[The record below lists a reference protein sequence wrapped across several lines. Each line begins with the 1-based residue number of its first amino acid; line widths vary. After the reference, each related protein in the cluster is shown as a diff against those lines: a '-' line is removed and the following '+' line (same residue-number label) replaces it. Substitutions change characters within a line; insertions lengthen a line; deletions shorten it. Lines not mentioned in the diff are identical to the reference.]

1 MLSQAIGN
9 LLPFAVAVA
18 LSPIPIVGV
27 VVVLGTPK
35 ARTNGPAFAVG
46 WLLGLTVVMT
56 AVLVFANGSDQPDS
70 TASNA
75 ASVAVLALG
84 LVLLAL
90 AAKQWRKR
98 PKPGEESVLPAWMA
112 TVDTLNFAR
121 TLALGV
127 AMSGLNPKN
136 LILTA
141 GAAASIAEAGLSAAD
156 TALAAATFVVLGSV
170 TVVGAVVFYLLAG
183 QRAVGPLGNLKE
195 FMTQHNAVIMMVILL
210 ILGAKLVGDGLG
222 GLG

>member
-9 LLPFAVAVA
+9 LLPFAMAVA
-18 LSPIPIVGV
+18 LSPIPIIGI

-56 AVLVFANGSDQPDS
+56 AVLVFTNGSDQPDS
-70 TASNA
+70 AASNTTN
-75 ASVAVLALG
+75 AVSLALG

-90 AAKQWRKR
+90 AVKQWKKR
-98 PKPGEESVLPAWMA
+98 PKPGEEPTLPAWMA
-112 TVDTLNFAR
+112 TVDTLNSAKA
-121 TLALGV
+121 LALGV
-127 AMSGLNPKN
+127 AMSVLNPKN
-136 LILTA
+136 LILAA
-141 GAAASIAEAGLSAAD
+141 GAAASIAQAGLSTAD
-156 TALAAATFVVLGSV
+156 TALAAAVFVVLASV
-170 TVVGAVVFYLLAG
+170 TVVGAVLFHLLAG
-183 QRAVGPLGNLKE
+183 QRAVGPLGTLKE
-195 FMTQHNAVIMMVILL
+195 FMAQHSAVIMMVILL